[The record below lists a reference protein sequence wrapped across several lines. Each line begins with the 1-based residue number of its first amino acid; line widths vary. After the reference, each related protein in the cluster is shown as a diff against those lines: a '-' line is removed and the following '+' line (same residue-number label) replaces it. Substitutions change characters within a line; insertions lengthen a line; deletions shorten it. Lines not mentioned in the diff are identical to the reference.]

1 MDRLQAMSVFV
12 GVAEEAGFA
21 PAARR
26 LFMSPPTVTRAVSYL
41 EARLGARLFHRTTRS
56 VHLTEAGQRY
66 LADCQ
71 RILSEIQEADRHAAG
86 IHAAPS
92 GQVSVTASVMFG
104 RMAMVPALIGLLDH
118 YPDISVSTLFVDR
131 VVHLIE
137 EGIDVAIRIGDMPD
151 STLTA
156 VRAGSVKRVL
166 CASPA
171 YFADRG
177 RPKKP
182 TDLARHDLISFINLT
197 AGGEW
202 DFERK
207 GKVRTVKVWS
217 RLHFNTADA
226 AIAAAL
232 ADRGIT
238 RLLSYMIAPYVRS
251 GALEVV
257 LEKDEPPPMPVH
269 VVHKEAGQTSA
280 RIRAVVDFLVDHL
293 RAYPALN

>member
-12 GVAEEAGFA
+12 AVAEEVGFA

-26 LFMSPPTVTRAVSYL
+26 LFMSPPTVTRAISHL
-41 EARLGARLFHRTTRS
+41 EARLGARLFHRTTRT
-56 VHLTEAGQRY
+56 VRLTEAGERY

-92 GQVSVTASVMFG
+92 GRVSVTASVMFG
-104 RMAMVPALIGLLDH
+104 RMAMVPALMDLLDH

-156 VRAGSVKRVL
+156 VRVGSVKRVL

-171 YFADRG
+171 YLAAQG
-177 RPKKP
+177 RPKTP
-182 TDLARHDLISFINLT
+182 ADLTRHDLINFVNLT

-202 DFERK
+202 DFEKK
-207 GKVRTVKVWS
+207 GNARAVKVQS

-232 ADRGIT
+232 AGRGIT
-238 RLLSYMIAPYVRS
+238 RLLSYMIAPYVS
-251 GALEVV
+251 AGTLEVV
-257 LEKDEPPPMPVH
+257 LDKDEPRPMPVH

-280 RIRAVVDFLVDHL
+280 RIRAVVDFLVGRL
-293 RAYPALN
+293 RSYPALN